1 MFEGRLV
8 LNPGLNLTRVSFLM
22 FKSIFLD
29 NFLCCFWEH
38 LIINLLTKRIKLN
51 LLFKLS
57 YLNSNFALTLGYF
70 NPALNNPALMY
81 QRITGLHFN
90 DSLQVILA
98 ARFIWIWHS
107 NNTTTLRFE
116 WKTWFVFRTNHM
128 ILHAFVIS
136 LRSLKMLFHVWN
148 LILFK
153 GQKYHQGSLAYFIF
167 YSKTSVQNSFV
178 QCPIFLCVPCDL
190 TCGLWPVTWP
200 VTCGL

>member
-81 QRITGLHFN
+81 QRITVLHFN

-128 ILHAFVIS
+128 ILHALWFRYEVWICRMIS
-136 LRSLKMLFHVWN
+136 MKMLFHVWN

-153 GQKYHQGSLAYFIF
+153 GQKYHQGSLTYFIF
-167 YSKTSVQNSFV
+167 V
-178 QCPIFLCVPCDL
+178 
-190 TCGLWPVTWP
+190 
-200 VTCGL
+200 